1 MPTWLE
7 PLLQDVRHG
16 ARLLAKSPG
25 FTAIAVL
32 SIAFGT
38 GANVAIFSVAD
49 ALLLRPL
56 QVPRPGELLII
67 GSPVTR
73 DIQTVTASSYP
84 DYVDIRNEAD
94 TFEGV
99 FAQLLRRASVAPHA
113 GAPAQVRLVNLVSA
127 NFFDVLQI
135 RPVIGRGFTADEERV
150 SGRDAVA
157 VLSYGS
163 WQQRY
168 GADPAVI

>member
-1 MPTWLE
+1 MPTWFE
-7 PLLQDVRHG
+7 RLLQDVRHG

-73 DIQTVTASSYP
+73 DIQTVTATSYL
-84 DYVDIRNEAD
+84 DYLDIRHDAD
-94 TFEGV
+94 S
-99 FAQLLRRASVAPHA
+99 FAVRRHA
-113 GAPAQVRLVNLVSA
+113 RARCRCVWRSAPAADASSVS
-127 NFFDVLQI
+127 
-135 RPVIGRGFTADEERV
+135 
-150 SGRDAVA
+150 
-157 VLSYGS
+157 
-163 WQQRY
+163 W
-168 GADPAVI
+168 